1 MKRYIISL
9 LTGSLLLTPAI
20 ICSAA
25 SFADDLTINKRGV
38 LTDSTDKRVIIPFKT
53 SQRLKID
60 GRLNDAVWQSVQF
73 QSSFLQQDPNE
84 GEPAT
89 EKTEVGVCYNDDFI
103 YFGIKC
109 WDSQAD
115 KIIAR
120 EMRRDAMVDDDDYF
134 EMVLDTYHDQRTAF
148 YFITNA
154 NGVRRD
160 AMMANEGRQYNPSWD
175 GVWQCRARIT
185 DKGWFSEIAI
195 PWKTLR
201 FASADSAV
209 WGVNFA
215 RMIRRKNE
223 HVYWE
228 LVPRDIGRSNIFRLS
243 EAGDMY
249 DLKNL
254 KMGGNIE
261 LKPYLLGG
269 MENDHS
275 TEGNTDRVVDMG
287 LDAKLALTANLNL
300 DLTLNTD
307 FAQVESDQEVVNLS
321 RFSIW
326 YPEKRTFFLEG
337 AEVFAFGTSGGYG
350 HGGSDMD
357 LFYSRRIGLADGYEA
372 RILGGAKMVG
382 KIGAYQIG
390 AINMITD
397 EVNVT
402 SASDTVRAPA
412 ANFSAVRLRRDVFQR
427 GSFGMMFLNKE
438 EIQSNG
444 FNRSFGID
452 AYLPLNAY
460 WSLTGYMAGTID
472 DADASGS
479 LHRNLA
485 SKLDISYNSDLWRF
499 SLSGSD
505 IGSGFNPEMGFVR
518 RVDYRYSSGS
528 VSWNPRPKN
537 DAVIRQY
544 SLGAG
549 GSYRSD
555 HANALLD
562 NDVNA
567 SFGITFQNSAR
578 ASLGVQKSGEYLPW
592 DWEVRD
598 GYVIPQNTYTGWDW
612 SASYRSDP
620 SRLIAGNISL
630 SWGDYYTGR
639 NGRISLSGTVTA
651 LKRLRV
657 ELSHTYND
665 VDLPQGRFHTN
676 TFGMRSYYYFN
687 TELYLKAYIQ
697 LNDDRLRYDGRE
709 KVVSNLMLRWIY
721 SPGSNIYLVYNDG
734 RLIGPG
740 AKEIQNRAVMLKAT
754 FFWRK

>member
-1 MKRYIISL
+1 MKRFLTAL
-9 LTGSLLLTPAI
+9 LAVALLQVPVGT
-20 ICSAA
+20 
-25 SFADDLTINKRGV
+25 SFAVPGKHDLRLNGRGV
-38 LTDSTDKRVIIPFKT
+38 LTDNDDKRVIIPLQT
-53 SQRLKID
+53 TQRVNID
-60 GRLNDAVWQSVQF
+60 GRLDDDVWKSVQF
-73 QSSFLQQDPNE
+73 QSAFLQREPVE
-84 GEPAT
+84 GAPAT
-89 EKTEVGVCYNDDFI
+89 EKTEVGICFNDDYI

-109 WDSQAD
+109 WDSEAD
-115 KIIAR
+115 RIIAR
-120 EMRRDAMVDDDDYF
+120 EMRRDAVVDDDDYF
-134 EMVLDTYHDQRTAF
+134 EIVLDTYHDQRTAF

-160 AMMANEGRQYNPSWD
+160 AMFANEGRQYNPSWD
-175 GVWQCRARIT
+175 GVWQCRAEIT
-185 DKGWFSEIAI
+185 GEGWFSEIAI

-228 LVPRDIGRSNIFRLS
+228 LIPRDIGHSNIFRIS
-243 EAGDMY
+243 EAGDIY
-249 DLKNL
+249 NL
-254 KMGGNIE
+254 RNLEMGGNIE

-269 MENDHS
+269 LEND
-275 TEGNTDRVVDMG
+275 ENTAGGTDHVLDAG
-287 LDAKLALTANLNL
+287 LDAKFALTANLNL
-300 DLTLNTD
+300 DLTVNTD
-307 FAQVESDQEVVNLS
+307 FAQVESDEEVVNLT
-321 RFSIW
+321 RFSLW

-337 AEVFAFGTSGGYG
+337 AEVFAFGSSGGFG
-350 HGGSDMD
+350 RGGSDMD

-382 KIGAYQIG
+382 KVGAFQVG
-390 AINMITD
+390 AISMLTG
-397 EVNVT
+397 EVDVAT
-402 SASDTVRAPA
+402 ASDTVRAPA
-412 ANFSAVRLRRDVFQR
+412 ASFSAVRLRRDVLKR
-427 GSFGMMFLNKE
+427 GSLGMMFLNKE
-438 EIQSNG
+438 EVRSAG

-460 WSLTGYMAGTID
+460 WSLTGYIAGTID
-472 DADASGS
+472 DEDGSG
-479 LHRNLA
+479 LPGRNIA
-485 SKLDISYNSDLWRF
+485 SKLDVGYDSDLWRF

-505 IGSGFNPEMGFVR
+505 IGGGFNPEMGYVR
-518 RVDYRYSSGS
+518 RTDYRYASGS
-528 VSWNPRPKN
+528 FSWNPRPKN

-555 HANALLD
+555 HDSAMLD
-562 NDVNA
+562 NELEADL
-567 SFGITFQNSAR
+567 GITFQNSAR
-578 ASLGVQKSGEYLPW
+578 ASIGVQKSSEYLPW

-598 GYVIPQNTYTGWDW
+598 GYLIPRDTYRGWNW
-612 SASYRSDP
+612 SAGYRSDP
-620 SRLIAGNISL
+620 SRHIAGDLSL

-639 NGRISLSGTVTA
+639 SGRVSLSGTITA

-665 VDLPQGRFHTN
+665 VDLPEGRFHTN
-676 TFGMRSYYYFN
+676 TFGMRTYYYFN

-709 KVVSNLMLRWIY
+709 KIVSNLLLRWIY
-721 SPGSNIYLVYNDG
+721 SPGSNLYLVYNDG

-740 AKEIQNRAVMLKAT
+740 AEEIQNRTVMLKAT